1 MTSKWVKNGK
11 VAHEAI
17 AECVTSLRL
26 CCARENPTI
35 TGYFE
40 AVLEENSARE
50 ITVVAISSFQRAPFS
65 NCFSPTLK
73 HIPWVPEVFLVRFPV
88 SVMSLSPLVSEQREE
103 NLWYPGYKTQSRR
116 IQIPPV

>member
-50 ITVVAISSFQRAPFS
+50 VTVAAISSFQRASFS
-65 NCFSPTLK
+65 NCSSPTHTLGARGFSCAVSGVGYVS
-73 HIPWVPEVFLVRFPV
+73 IAARVRT
-88 SVMSLSPLVSEQREE
+88 MGGKPLVPR
-103 NLWYPGYKTQSRR
+103 
-116 IQIPPV
+116 V